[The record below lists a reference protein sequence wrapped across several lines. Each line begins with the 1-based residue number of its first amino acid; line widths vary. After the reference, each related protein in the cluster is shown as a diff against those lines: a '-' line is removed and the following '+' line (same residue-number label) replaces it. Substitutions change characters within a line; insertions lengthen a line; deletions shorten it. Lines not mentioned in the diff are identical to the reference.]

1 MLRTAAAG
9 SRPGWYKI
17 GVVTAEGATRT
28 NPSSLLKNGEDSS
41 SISSVVRAERLGLS
55 DANEK
60 NVDVD
65 CPIAIG
71 RDSSCAGRL
80 STFEESNG
88 NDILTGE
95 GVLALTRF
103 ALGLGGDGHIDTV

>member
-1 MLRTAAAG
+1 VTTE
-9 SRPGWYKI
+9 
-17 GVVTAEGATRT
+17 GVTRT
-28 NPSSLLKNGEDSS
+28 NSSSLLKNGEDSS
-41 SISSVVRAERLGLS
+41 SISSLVRAARLGLS

-65 CPIAIG
+65 CPIG

-80 STFEESNG
+80 STFEES

-103 ALGLGGDGHIDTV
+103 ALGLGGDGHIDIV